1 MNKGIYI
8 ALSGAV
14 LKHSQMEVISQNL
27 ANAATVGYK
36 KDRISFKDYLIPKDT
51 FIYQPDGR
59 AMSDIS
65 SFKTDFS
72 AGELVKTGNS
82 LDIAIDGNGF
92 IALEG
97 NRYTRRGDM
106 KRDSEGYLTSYND
119 IKVLGSGGPI
129 RLPEGKAEISSAGD
143 IAVNGIVIDSLK
155 LVEFPDTDGLSKVGD
170 GIFFKP
176 DGGIKAN
183 AGVKQA
189 YLEASNVDVIKEMV
203 SMIETL
209 REFESFQKAIRI
221 FDEAS
226 EKVNNEMGRL

>member
-27 ANAATVGYK
+27 ANAATAGYK
-36 KDRISFKDYLIPKDT
+36 KDNISFKDYLIPKDT
-51 FIYQPDGR
+51 FVFQPDGR
-59 AMSDIS
+59 VMSNIS
-65 SFKTDFS
+65 SLKTDFS

-92 IALEG
+92 ISLEG
-97 NRYTRRGDM
+97 NLYTRRGDM
-106 KRDSEGYLTSYND
+106 KRNSEGYLTSYNG
-119 IKVLGSGGPI
+119 IKVLGSSGPV
-129 RLPEGKAEISSAGD
+129 RLPDGKVEISITGD

-155 LVEFPDTDGLSKVGD
+155 LVEFPNTDGLSKVGD
-170 GIFFKP
+170 GIFFKQE
-176 DGGIKAN
+176 GGTKSN
-183 AGVKQA
+183 ASVKQT

-203 SMIETL
+203 RMIETL

-226 EKVNNEMGRL
+226 EKINNEIGRL